1 MSYHISVQFLKC
13 YFHSLFSEE
22 FSALVRFFFNIG
34 ITFLVGWLVKSF
46 IFSKIIIQSTA
57 TLLGTPC

>member
-22 FSALVRFFFNIG
+22 FSALVRFFSTLALLFW
-34 ITFLVGWLVKSF
+34 LVG
-46 IFSKIIIQSTA
+46 
-57 TLLGTPC
+57 